1 MDNVEKNKLI
11 KPFAESV
18 LFSDYEDTLTDFAE
32 ISLDEITKMVFE
44 SAPDILCDLPI
55 VKSVVAISKLGWS
68 IKNALVLRNQ
78 LTFIQTL
85 KRGSPDYNA
94 VKKRQEALKS
104 GENWIY
110 KEIETTVVY
119 LERYTDT
126 QKAKYQAKLYSDVLN
141 GTISYS
147 LYEELLIIL
156 DNLFPQDIRYFLDI
170 TNYSLS
176 YNIEFLETKDLSKIS
191 WGYCYERCRR
201 LEYLGLLKG
210 LITTALGT
218 SSIDKYTIDPS
229 GYYLYH
235 IFKENSDHARVT
247 ITINKPIEPFVTIR
261 NLSFSIE
268 LLNQ

>member
-1 MDNVEKNKLI
+1 MDNVDDNTLI
-11 KPFAESV
+11 EPFAESL

-32 ISLDEITKMVFE
+32 VSLDEITKMVFN
-44 SAPDILCDLPI
+44 SVPDIVCDLPI
-55 VKSVVAISKLGWS
+55 VKSVVAISRLGWN

-85 KRGSPDYNA
+85 KRGNPDYNA
-94 VKKRQEALKS
+94 VKKRQKAIES
-104 GENWIY
+104 GEKWIY

-141 GTISYS
+141 GIISYS

-156 DNLFPQDIRYFLDI
+156 DNLFPQDIHYFLDI

-176 YNIEFLETKDLSKIS
+176 NDIEILGTKDLSKLS

-201 LEYLGLLKG
+201 LEYLVLLKG

-218 SSIDKYTIDPS
+218 SSIDKYTIDPN
-229 GYYLYH
+229 GYYLYSV
-235 IFKENSDHARVT
+235 FKETSDRDKAI
-247 ITINKPIEPFVTIR
+247 ITINKPTEPFVTIR
-261 NLSFSIE
+261 DLSFRVE
-268 LLNQ
+268 LHNQ

>member
-1 MDNVEKNKLI
+1 MDNVDDNTLI
-11 KPFAESV
+11 EPFAESL

-32 ISLDEITKMVFE
+32 VSLDEITKMVFN
-44 SAPDILCDLPI
+44 SVPDIVCDLPI
-55 VKSVVAISKLGWS
+55 VKSVVAISRLGWN

-85 KRGSPDYNA
+85 KRGNPDYNA
-94 VKKRQEALKS
+94 VKKRQKAIES
-104 GENWIY
+104 GEKWIY

-126 QKAKYQAKLYSDVLN
+126 QKAKYQARLYSDVLN
-141 GTISYS
+141 GIISYS
-147 LYEELLIIL
+147 LYEELLVIL
-156 DNLFPQDIRYFLDI
+156 DNLFPQDIHYFLDI
-170 TNYSLS
+170 TNYSIS
-176 YNIEFLETKDLSKIS
+176 NDIEILDTKALSKLS

-218 SSIDKYTIDPS
+218 SSIDKYSIDPS
-229 GYYLYH
+229 GYYLYSVFTEFSNH
-235 IFKENSDHARVT
+235 DKAK
-247 ITINKPIEPFVTIR
+247 ITINKPTEPFVTIR
-261 NLSFSIE
+261 NLSFRVE